1 MSRLKMLVRAE
12 RAPTAHSYALFI
24 GLSPLPVENITP
36 APDVRPH
43 HVAMHPMIKPAL
55 RRSWRDRHTVRYG
68 VTPSHSVL
76 FGPLD
81 TATEMFL
88 TLLDGTRGLP
98 TLREAAASLGL
109 GRAAADRLAG
119 QLAAAGVLDDAT
131 AQREA
136 AAEVTEALRPD
147 LASLSLLDPEPGG
160 GLRRLLDRR
169 RAWVQVRGAGRVGM
183 AVATALAQAGV
194 GRVEVVDGGRVEPVD
209 LAAGGPRPEH
219 VGQRRSVAA
228 RGLLRAV
235 APWRR
240 GRGGPAGGGAGE
252 PAGARLVIFAP
263 RDGLAAYAPDPAPA
277 EELVSSGTPHL
288 YAGVVEA
295 TGFVGPL
302 VLPGI
307 TGCAGCLLRCRARVE
322 PGWPLLVGQWRNG
335 RSAGVP
341 ACDGALATAV
351 AGLAA
356 CAALGFLDGT
366 APRGPATRTEL
377 VLPGPSVAEHPI
389 EPHAE
394 CPCRAAQPARAP

>member
-1 MSRLKMLVRAE
+1 
-12 RAPTAHSYALFI
+12 
-24 GLSPLPVENITP
+24 
-36 APDVRPH
+36 
-43 HVAMHPMIKPAL
+43 MHPMIKPAL
-55 RRSWRDRHTVRYG
+55 RRSWRDKHTVRYG

-109 GRAAADRLAG
+109 GRAAADRLAR

-136 AAEVTEALRPD
+136 AAEVTDVLRPD

-169 RAWVQVRGAGRVGM
+169 RAWVQVRGAGRVGL
-183 AVATALAQAGV
+183 AVALALAQAGV
-194 GRVEVVDGGRVEPVD
+194 GRVEVVDGGRVESVD
-209 LAAGGPRPEH
+209 LAAAGLRAEH

-228 RGLLRAV
+228 RGMLRA
-235 APWRR
+235 ATPWRR
-240 GRGGPAGGGAGE
+240 ARGAPPDAAARPGE

-263 RDGLAAYAPDPAPA
+263 RDGLAAYAPDPAVA
-277 EELVSSGTPHL
+277 EELVAAGTPHL
-288 YAGVVEA
+288 YTGVVEA

-302 VLPGI
+302 VLPGA
-307 TGCAGCLLRCRARVE
+307 TGCAGCLLRGRARTE
-322 PGWPLLVGQWRNG
+322 PGWPLLVGQWRNA

-366 APRGPATRTEL
+366 APRGPAARTE
-377 VLPGPSVAEHPI
+377 VALPGPTLTDQPV

-394 CPCRAAQPARAP
+394 CPCPAAQPARAP